1 MTGVQTCALPISSGT
16 IYNINQ
22 VSLRQAIP
30 PEPMQGRMN
39 ATMRWFVWGTIPI
52 GALLGGLLGE
62 GIGIRSTIA
71 LGGALSTLAFVPLL
85 FGPVPAVR
93 TMPSGVDDA
102 QGLVASRRND

>member
-1 MTGVQTCALPISSGT
+1 M
-16 IYNINQ
+16 
-22 VSLRQAIP
+22 SLRQAIT

-52 GALLGGLLGE
+52 GALLGGVLGE
-62 GIGIRSTIA
+62 SIGIRPTIA

-93 TMPSGVDDA
+93 EMPTGVNDA
-102 QGLVASRRND
+102 QGLDATR

>member
-1 MTGVQTCALPISSGT
+1 MCSSD
-16 IYNINQ
+16 
-22 VSLRQAIP
+22 L
-30 PEPMQGRMN
+30 GRMN

-62 GIGIRSTIA
+62 SIGIRATIA

-93 TMPSGVDDA
+93 AMPTGPDDA
-102 QGLVASRRND
+102 QWLGASRSTD